1 MMLLACGPVAR
12 ESASDCA
19 AGTFVY
25 RFRPDKK
32 GETGVKMIFVVI
44 VRQHTPY
51 QGAGD
56 TR

>member
-1 MMLLACGPVAR
+1 MLLACGPVAR